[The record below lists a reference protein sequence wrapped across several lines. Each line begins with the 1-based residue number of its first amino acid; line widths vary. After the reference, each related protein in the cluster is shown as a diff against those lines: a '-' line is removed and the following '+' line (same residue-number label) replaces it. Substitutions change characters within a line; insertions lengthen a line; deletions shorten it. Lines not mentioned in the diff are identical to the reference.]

1 MAKKDPPPAPDDPRL
16 REQEQFFQEVSE
28 ELKQERYAELWKR
41 YGRYLVAL
49 AVVVV
54 LAVAG
59 YQYWRQEQLRARAAA
74 SERFAE
80 ALALAKDGK
89 LKEAQEAFAA
99 LGRADV
105 KGYST
110 LARFHQASLFLKEGD
125 KPAAFGVY
133 EQMSGDSSLDPVFRD
148 AAIIHWAYAALDDA
162 DPAKMSERLVPLT
175 QKESPWRYLARELS
189 ALYAERAGRR
199 DDAVRILTELE
210 KEKGAPAGVR
220 TRARELLAIIG
231 KS

>member
-1 MAKKDPPPAPDDPRL
+1 MAKKDPPAPDDPRL
-16 REQEQFFQEVSE
+16 REQEQFFEEVSE
-28 ELKQERYAELWKR
+28 ELKQERYAEIWKR
-41 YGRYLVAL
+41 YGRYFVAL
-49 AVVVV
+49 AVVAV

-59 YQYWRQEQLRARAAA
+59 YQYLRQEQARARAQA
-74 SERFAE
+74 SERFAQ

-99 LGRADV
+99 LGRGDV
-105 KGYST
+105 KGYSA
-110 LARFHQASLFLKEGD
+110 LARFHQASLFLKAGD

-133 EQMSGDSSLDPVFRD
+133 EQLAGDSSVDTVFRD
-148 AAIIHWAYAALDDA
+148 AAVVHWAYAGLDDA
-162 DPAKMSERLVPLT
+162 APAAMIERLRPLS
-175 QKESPWRYLARELS
+175 QKESPWRYLALELS

-210 KEKGAPAGVR
+210 KDKDAPAGVR
-220 TRARELLAIIG
+220 ARAKELIAILG